1 MYFVVKGQVRI
12 VKAIIDKDVR
22 QVEPVFL
29 ELCIN
34 GPLSY
39 FGESIL
45 IFIYI
50 YIVGFLT
57 GKRFASALCLS
68 PDCELLELVRYDFM
82 KNIFF

>member
-45 IFIYI
+45 IFII
-50 YIVGFLT
+50 YSGISN
-57 GKRFASALCLS
+57 R
-68 PDCELLELVRYDFM
+68 
-82 KNIFF
+82 

>member
-50 YIVGFLT
+50 YIYSGISN
-57 GKRFASALCLS
+57 R
-68 PDCELLELVRYDFM
+68 
-82 KNIFF
+82 